1 MYLFQAD
8 YQQHYFA
15 TGNQFSIVMYR
26 SARSNFANPN
36 LNFSE
41 CSKISKKYVF
51 FKILE
56 HYDGTLVM
64 DRVPKIGF
72 SGTPELA
79 EN

>member
-51 FKILE
+51 F
-56 HYDGTLVM
+56 
-64 DRVPKIGF
+64 
-72 SGTPELA
+72 
-79 EN
+79 